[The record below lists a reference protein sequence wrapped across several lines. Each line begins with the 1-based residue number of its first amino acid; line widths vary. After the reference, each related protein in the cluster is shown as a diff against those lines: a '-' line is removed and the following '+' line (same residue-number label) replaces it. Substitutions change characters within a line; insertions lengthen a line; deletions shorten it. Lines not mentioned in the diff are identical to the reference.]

1 MDIHRTSFVWLI
13 LVTQIQAQSLQAQSL
28 QAHTVQAHTVQ
39 TQSGD
44 EASVQKPIPSI
55 APGTIVGNPEAAR
68 WTRVILLA
76 TPRIASGDTT
86 KLSESIRN
94 AVSQLTLTILAT
106 VQRHVGSDGTES
118 YRLEEAGVSYSTAI
132 QEKLTTISTETA
144 ARLGARLD
152 FYSRQMLS
160 ENEKQIASVKVVVR
174 TPTLIMF
181 DAPAIM
187 LRDHQHMD
195 FLTRHLIW
203 IDAHT
208 GKLALVIWLLHTDRE
223 GRTVR
228 ADKTLR
234 VVAPGTNED
243 RKIHVDGRSFFL
255 GLPSSRAFAL
265 EDLPPGA
272 DIAWTE
278 AAKMMAARNTYDG
291 SELNELAASLNQLL
305 HGK

>member
-13 LVTQIQAQSLQAQSL
+13 LVIAQATLVTQIQAQSVQAQS
-28 QAHTVQAHTVQ
+28 VQA
-39 TQSGD
+39 QSGD
-44 EASVQKPIPSI
+44 EASAQKPIPFI
-55 APGTIVGNPEAAR
+55 APGTIVGNQEAAR
-68 WTRVILLA
+68 WNRVILLA

-106 VQRHVGSDGTES
+106 VKRQVGSDGKES
-118 YRLEEAGVSYSTAI
+118 YRLEEAGVAYSTPI
-132 QEKLTTISTETA
+132 QENLTTISTETA

-160 ENEKQIASVKVVVR
+160 ENEKQIANVNVLVR

-187 LRDHQHMD
+187 LRDHKHMD

-203 IDAHT
+203 IDSHT
-208 GKLALVIWLLHTDRE
+208 GKLALVIWLLHTDRDA
-223 GRTVR
+223 RIVR

-255 GLPSSRAFAL
+255 GLPSARAFAL

-278 AAKMMAARNTYDG
+278 AAKIMAARKTYSG
-291 SELNELAASLNQLL
+291 SELNEFAGALNQLL
-305 HGK
+305 HEK